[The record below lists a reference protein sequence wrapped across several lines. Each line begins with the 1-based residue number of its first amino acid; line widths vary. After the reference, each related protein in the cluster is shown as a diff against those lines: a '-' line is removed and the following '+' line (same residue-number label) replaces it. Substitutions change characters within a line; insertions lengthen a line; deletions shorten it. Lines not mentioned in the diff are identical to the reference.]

1 MDKLVQPL
9 IAAAHAGGKM
19 LEKYFGNHV
28 DIKIKSMAADFQTT
42 ADLASEQAVV
52 EVLQQAFPDYNL
64 FAEEQGRID
73 RGSEY
78 TLVVDPLDGT
88 NNFVLGI
95 PYFSVSIALMKRSTI
110 IAAAVHHPIRGRT
123 YHAVS
128 GGGAF
133 LNGKKISVNQQSDL
147 KHSTLAYIANYGST
161 PEVECDFVRP
171 FFAAGIK
178 RLLTLWSPAL
188 EFGLLAEGKIEA
200 VVCNGCEFYDYAAGK
215 LIAREAGAR
224 ITVLNGEP
232 EPNDENKFFI
242 ASNGTAMHGQLAKIL
257 APSL

>member
-1 MDKLVQPL
+1 MDKLITTM
-9 IAAAHAGGKM
+9 IAAAHAGGKE
-19 LEKYFGNHV
+19 LSRYFGNHV
-28 DIKIKSMAADFQTT
+28 DIKIKSMAADFQTS
-42 ADLASEQAVV
+42 ADLASEKAILDVFQPAY
-52 EVLQQAFPDYNL
+52 PNYNT

-95 PYFSVSIALMKRSTI
+95 PYFSVSIALMKGPNI
-110 IAAAVHHPIRGRT
+110 IAAVVHHPIRGHT
-123 YHAVS
+123 YHALA

-133 LNGKKISVNQQSDL
+133 LNNQKIHVNQQGELS
-147 KHSTLAYIANYGST
+147 HATLAYVAYYGT
-161 PEVECDFVRP
+161 KPEVECDFVRP

-188 EFGLLAEGKIEA
+188 EFGLLGEGKIEA

-215 LIAREAGAR
+215 LIAREAGAN
-224 ITVLNGEP
+224 ITTLRGEP
-232 EPNDENKFFI
+232 ESSDENKFFI
-242 ASNGTAMHGQLAKIL
+242 ASNGTVIHEQLIKIL
-257 APSL
+257 ARSL